1 MKTTTTLFFGFI
13 VMLSCNG
20 QEKNIGNDKLLAK
33 LQAELKDNWEMK
45 ISNDSLII
53 ESRNY
58 IWIDFY
64 NSAGVPVDDPEY
76 DKYTDDYLQKNG
88 RKTKMIKILS
98 MQPKWDSV
106 QIKKVIAENKKI
118 GEEMDS
124 LIFKYD
130 LSHVKRSFRYDEEL
144 IWNAT
149 DKEQE
154 RFEEYKKEKETLR
167 KKIQGLPIYNSEK
180 YSLFIVSKT
189 WNFSEDGGY
198 YMLPMI
204 YPKSE
209 EKKIN
214 ILEKSLSDVLNSI
227 P

>member
-1 MKTTTTLFFGFI
+1 MKSTTTLFFGFI

-33 LQAELKDNWEMK
+33 LQTILKDDWDMK
-45 ISNDSLII
+45 ISNDTLII
-53 ESRNY
+53 ESKNY

-64 NSAGVPVDDPEY
+64 NSAGVPFDDPEY
-76 DKYTDDYLQKNG
+76 KKYTDDYLQKNG
-88 RKTKMIKILS
+88 RKTKMIIQLG
-98 MQPKWDSV
+98 MQNKWDSL

-118 GEEMDS
+118 GEHADS
-124 LIFKYD
+124 LIYKYK
-130 LSHVKRSFRYDEEL
+130 LSHLQRTYRYDEEL

-154 RFEEYKKEKETLR
+154 RFEEYKKEKETLL
-167 KKIQGLPIYNSEK
+167 KTIKQLPEYNSEK
-180 YSLFIVSKT
+180 YSLFLVSKT

-209 EKKIN
+209 EEKIN
-214 ILEKSLSDVLNSI
+214 IFEKSLSDVLNST